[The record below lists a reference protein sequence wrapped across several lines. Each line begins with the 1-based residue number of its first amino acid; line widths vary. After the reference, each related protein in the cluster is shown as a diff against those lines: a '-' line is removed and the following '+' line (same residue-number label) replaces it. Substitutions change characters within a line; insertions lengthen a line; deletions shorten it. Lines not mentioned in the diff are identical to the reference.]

1 MEGFG
6 LLRRFFC
13 ALLALTLCIL
23 FAAPAR
29 GEGVYDLIRL
39 HVVASGDTDWEQAV
53 KLAVRDACLEKA
65 REVTVGCADAD
76 EAYAAKVDHCAK
88 IVKNCLI
95 TASIFEGINVS
106 HSVRRGGSAS

>member
-29 GEGVYDLIRL
+29 GEGVYDIIRM

-53 KLAVRDACLEKA
+53 
-65 REVTVGCADAD
+65 
-76 EAYAAKVDHCAK
+76 
-88 IVKNCLI
+88 
-95 TASIFEGINVS
+95 
-106 HSVRRGGSAS
+106 

>member
-29 GEGVYDLIRL
+29 GEGVYDFIRL
-39 HVVASGDTDWEQAV
+39 HVVAPGDTDWEQAV
-53 KLAVRDACLEKA
+53 KLAVRDACLDARLRAKA
-65 REVTVGCADAD
+65 RPARFTLYGE
-76 EAYAAKVDHCAK
+76 
-88 IVKNCLI
+88 
-95 TASIFEGINVS
+95 
-106 HSVRRGGSAS
+106 

>member
-29 GEGVYDLIRL
+29 GEGVYDFIRL

-65 REVTVGCADAD
+65 REV
-76 EAYAAKVDHCAK
+76 AA
-88 IVKNCLI
+88 
-95 TASIFEGINVS
+95 G
-106 HSVRRGGSAS
+106 VRGRGRGLRRPQRPSCRISDRRRHRGAGDGL

>member
-1 MEGFG
+1 M
-6 LLRRFFC
+6 LRRFFC

-29 GEGVYDLIRL
+29 GEGVYDFIRL

-65 REVTVGCADAD
+65 REVAAGCEDADA
-76 EAYAAKVDHCAK
+76 AYAGRWALWA
-88 IVKNCLI
+88 
-95 TASIFEGINVS
+95 
-106 HSVRRGGSAS
+106 R